1 MTSLGVR
8 PSLSWPL
15 SEESS
20 VFPIN
25 LFWFLRRPPNT
36 EGSHLS
42 TTVVDRVWNCPCVQR
57 QLGPPCSVTGK
68 RGGRRGPGLP
78 PGPRL
83 FYELQEHLDHGSA
96 NFSRKEPDITDSNY
110 FRLSS
115 SHIFCCIFP
124 PSPFLQPFK
133 NIKTL
138 LRRQAIKYRPTGCNL
153 WSKTC

>member
-8 PSLSWPL
+8 PSLSRPL

-20 VFPIN
+20 GFPIN

-68 RGGRRGPGLP
+68 RARRRSPGLP
-78 PGPRL
+78 PGPPL
-83 FYELQEHLDHGSA
+83 LYELQEAVSYELQEHLDHGSA

-124 PSPFLQPFK
+124 PPLFYNPLK
-133 NIKTL
+133 I
-138 LRRQAIKYRPTGCNL
+138 
-153 WSKTC
+153 